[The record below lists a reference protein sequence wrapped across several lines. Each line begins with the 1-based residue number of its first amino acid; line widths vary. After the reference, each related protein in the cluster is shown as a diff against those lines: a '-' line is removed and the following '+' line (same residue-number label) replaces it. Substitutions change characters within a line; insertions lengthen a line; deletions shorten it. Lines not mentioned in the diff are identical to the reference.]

1 MKFDTIIIGGGLSG
15 LACGISLAEQGK
27 RCAIVSSGQGALHFS
42 SGSIDLLGYEG
53 EKEVK
58 SPLDALA
65 SLDANHPY
73 SLVGTENVKA
83 ISGDVLAFFERVGVT
98 FVGSNAENHY
108 RLTPVGNLRPTW
120 ITLGEYFTAND
131 IDSFKGKKVMLLNVA
146 GYLDMPVKFIA
157 SGLEKLGV
165 NCDVAEFSVPELE
178 KRRENASEMRS
189 VNIAKVVETIGIEKI
204 AEIINEKAKNYDILL
219 APAVFGWNGNGQVEK
234 LQQLTAGKVKLVAT
248 LPPSVPGV
256 RLQTLMRKYFQ
267 SLGGTILLGDTVESG
282 AIENGKLQ
290 WVKTH
295 NLEDEKLI
303 AENFVLATGNFFCH
317 GLAGAPN
324 EVYEP
329 IFGLDVVAKKD
340 RGEWY
345 NEQFFEEQ
353 PYMRFGVATDTTF
366 KAKKDGKAIE
376 NLYVAGSVL
385 SGANQVKEASM
396 GGVSL
401 ITGLYVA
408 KLINKK

>member
-42 SGSIDLLGYEG
+42 SGSIDLLGYCD

-73 SLVGTENVKA
+73 SLVGAENVKA
-83 ISGDVLAFFERVGVT
+83 IANDAPAFLGRVGAT
-98 FVGSNAENHY
+98 FVGNNAENHY

-120 ITLGEYFTAND
+120 ITLAEYFSAKD
-131 IDSFKGKKVMLLNVA
+131 MDSLKGKKVMLLNVA

-303 AENFVLATGNFFCH
+303 AENYVLATGNFFSH
-317 GLAGAPN
+317 GLAGAPH

-329 IFGLDVVAKKD
+329 ILGLDVVAKND
-340 RGEWY
+340 RSEWY
-345 NEQFFEEQ
+345 NEQFFAEQ
-353 PYMRFGVATDTTF
+353 PYMRFGVATDSTF
-366 KAKKDGKAIE
+366 KAKKNGKAIE

>member
-53 EKEVK
+53 EKEIK

-65 SLDANHPY
+65 SLDASHPY
-73 SLVGTENVKA
+73 SLVGAENVKA
-83 ISGDVLAFFERVGVT
+83 ISDDVPTFFKHVGAT
-98 FVGSNAENHY
+98 FVGNNAENHY
-108 RLTPVGNLRPTW
+108 RLTPIGNLRPTW
-120 ITLGEYFTAND
+120 ITLGEYFSVND
-131 IDSFKGKKVMLLNVA
+131 IESLKGKKVVLLNVA
-146 GYLDMPVKFIA
+146 GYLDMPIKFIA

-165 NCDVAEFSVPELE
+165 KCDVAEFSMPELD

-189 VNIAKVVETIGIEKI
+189 VNIAKVIETVGIEKVAEEI
-204 AEIINEKAKNYDILL
+204 AVKGENHDVVLM
-219 APAVFGWNGNGQVEK
+219 PAVFGWNGNGQVEK
-234 LQQLTAGKVKLVAT
+234 LQQLTAGKVKLIST

-256 RLQTLMRKYFQ
+256 RLQTLMRKRFQ
-267 SLGGTILLGDTVESG
+267 FLGGTILLGDTVESG

-303 AENFVLATGNFFCH
+303 ADNYVLATGNFFSH
-317 GLAGAPN
+317 GLAGAPH

-329 IFGLDVVAKKD
+329 IFGLDVFAKND
-340 RGEWY
+340 RAEWY
-345 NEQFFEEQ
+345 NEQFFAEQ
-353 PYMRFGVATDTTF
+353 PYMRFGVATDSTF
-366 KAKKDGKAIE
+366 KAKKDGKTVE